1 MANEPDH
8 NDTQAEL
15 EELLKDEIK
24 KEEERRFPSENVPM
38 HEVSTAK
45 MIPPYAANPDKNPS
59 YASRNTK
66 IFKAINEFADQLN
79 DAFGKED
86 TDVNKV
92 FRILAKTSVTNR
104 KVLARH
110 LVVFHDFLNT
120 NRIPIL
126 GRNFGEFNQPRI
138 ELTDRIGMNLVHV
151 MEKADEPTRRVI
163 WQHLFNIMYLY
174 DPEDTIVKG
183 ELKVAIAGNDTREN
197 KFLMD
202 TFSKFEDVM
211 KTNNGEQKDPMAMMS
226 GLMQS
231 GFLNDMIGNINNG
244 VNKGDLN
251 IKGLISTV
259 QNLLG
264 NLSETIDRE
273 EKEKK

>member
-1 MANEPDH
+1 MDNLDV
-8 NDTQAEL
+8 NV
-15 EELLKDEIK
+15 EI
-24 KEEERRFPSENVPM
+24 E
-38 HEVSTAK
+38 AK
-45 MIPPYAANPDKNPS
+45 MTPPYAQNPDKTPS

-79 DAFGKED
+79 DAFGKD
-86 TDVNKV
+86 NLNVNKV
-92 FRILAKTSVTNR
+92 FRILAKTSLANR
-104 KVLARH
+104 KVLTRH
-110 LVVFHDFLNT
+110 LVIFHEFLET

-126 GRNFGEFNQPRI
+126 AKSHDDFIQDRI
-138 ELTDRIGMNLVHV
+138 ELTDRIGMNLKEII
-151 MEKADEPTRRVI
+151 EKADEPTRKVI
-163 WQHLFNIMYLY
+163 WQHLFNIMYMY
-174 DPEDTIVKG
+174 DPEDSIVKN
-183 ELKVAIAGNDTREN
+183 ELKQAIGESDTKEN

-202 TFSKFEDVM
+202 TFTKFEDIM
-211 KTNNGEQKDPMAMMS
+211 KTTNGEERKDPMAMMS

-264 NLSETIDRE
+264 NLSETIEKE
-273 EKEKK
+273 EKNEKKNTE